1 MMLEVTDIRNR
12 SRVWWAKLLNRRIQF
27 TMDLVTLVAAF
38 ALAYLLRFDFD
49 IPRDNLLAALRQV
62 PYVVLIQF
70 GALALAGVYTFIW
83 RYVGMAEVRAFIN
96 AAYWA
101 LLPILFI
108 RIAVPDAYH
117 QWRVP
122 MSVIVVDTMLAFGGA
137 LGVRVMRRAL
147 YERYEKQLQTGQA
160 RRLPKKNVLLI
171 GAGRAGV
178 VAAREIRS
186 RGNLDIE
193 VKGFVDDDPNK
204 QGSVIYGVRVL
215 GTTASLAELVEK
227 LAIDHVVITLAN
239 APGQEIRRIVELCER
254 IPVRVRIIPALYEI
268 LQGDVAVSRIRDVQ
282 IEDLLGREPVR
293 LDEEEMRGF
302 LAGKVVMV
310 TGAGGSIGSE
320 LARQSAAFSPA
331 RLVLVER
338 AEFALFNIDRELRE
352 AWPELQ
358 IEALVADINDA
369 PRMRSIFE
377 SHHPQVVLHAA
388 AHKHVPMMESN
399 VTEAVKNNVLA
410 TRSLATMAGEH
421 QTEVFVLISTD
432 KAVRPTS
439 IMGATKRVA
448 ELVVQD
454 LNQRYITRFV
464 AVRFGNVIGSAGSV
478 IPIFRE
484 QIRRGG
490 PVTVTHPEMVR
501 YFMTIPEA
509 SQLVLQA
516 GAMGHGGEIFVL
528 DMGQPVNIL
537 DLAKDLISLS
547 GLRPHD
553 DIEIVFSGVRP
564 GEKLFEELE
573 IDEECLAK
581 TRHPK
586 IFIGKIAVHPPDR
599 LRTMLTRLATL
610 SATEAETE
618 LRCCLG
624 EFLPEAQLTNVVCE
638 PTPRRLAV
646 GSSEAPE
653 TGLPN

>member
-1 MMLEVTDIRNR
+1 MLEATAIRNK
-12 SRVWWAKLLNRRIQF
+12 SRVWWARLLNRRIQF
-27 TMDLVTLVAAF
+27 TMDLVMLVVAF
-38 ALAYLLRFDFD
+38 AFAYLLRFDFY
-49 IPRDNLLAALRQV
+49 IPRDNLLAALRQL

-70 GALALAGVYTFIW
+70 GALALAGVYAFIW

-108 RIAVPDAYH
+108 RIAVPDTYH

-122 MSVIVVDTMLAFGGA
+122 MSVIMVDTMLAFGGA
-137 LGVRVMRRAL
+137 LGIRVLRRAL

-215 GTTASLAELVEK
+215 GTTAALAELVER

-239 APGQEIRRIVELCER
+239 APGHEIRRIVELCER

-320 LARQSAAFSPA
+320 LARQTAAFAPA

-352 AWPELQ
+352 VWPDLQ

-369 PRMRSIFE
+369 TRMRSIFQ
-377 SHHPQVVLHAA
+377 SHRPQVVLHAA
-388 AHKHVPMMESN
+388 AHKHVPMMEGN

-410 TRSLATMAGEH
+410 TRLLGTMAGEH

-484 QIRRGG
+484 QIRKGG

-516 GAMGHGGEIFVL
+516 GAMGRGGEIFVL

-553 DIEIVFSGVRP
+553 DIEIVFSGMRP

-586 IFIGKIAVHPPDR
+586 IFIGKIAVHRPERVRTVLAR
-599 LRTMLTRLATL
+599 LTTLTAI
-610 SATEAETE
+610 EDETE

-624 EFLPEAQLTNVVCE
+624 EFLPEAQLTNVECE
-638 PTPRRLAV
+638 PAPRSLAV
-646 GSSEAPE
+646 GREAPE
-653 TGLPN
+653 PGLPN

>member
-1 MMLEVTDIRNR
+1 MLEATAIRNK
-12 SRVWWAKLLNRRIQF
+12 SRVWWARLLNRRIQF
-27 TMDLVTLVAAF
+27 TMDLVMLVAAF
-38 ALAYLLRFDFD
+38 TFAYLLRFDFY
-49 IPRDNLLAALRQV
+49 IPRDNLLAGLRQL

-70 GALALAGVYTFIW
+70 GALALAGVYAFIW

-108 RIAVPDAYH
+108 RIAVPDTYH

-137 LGVRVMRRAL
+137 LGIRVLRRAL

-215 GTTASLAELVEK
+215 GTTALLDELVEK

-352 AWPELQ
+352 AWPDLQ

-369 PRMRSIFE
+369 TRMRSIFQ
-377 SHHPQVVLHAA
+377 SHRPQVVLHAA
-388 AHKHVPMMESN
+388 AHKHVPMMEGN
-399 VTEAVKNNVLA
+399 VTEAVKNNMLA
-410 TRSLATMAGEH
+410 TRLLATMAGGH

-432 KAVRPTS
+432 KA
-439 IMGATKRVA
+439 
-448 ELVVQD
+448 
-454 LNQRYITRFV
+454 
-464 AVRFGNVIGSAGSV
+464 
-478 IPIFRE
+478 
-484 QIRRGG
+484 
-490 PVTVTHPEMVR
+490 
-501 YFMTIPEA
+501 
-509 SQLVLQA
+509 
-516 GAMGHGGEIFVL
+516 
-528 DMGQPVNIL
+528 
-537 DLAKDLISLS
+537 
-547 GLRPHD
+547 
-553 DIEIVFSGVRP
+553 
-564 GEKLFEELE
+564 
-573 IDEECLAK
+573 
-581 TRHPK
+581 
-586 IFIGKIAVHPPDR
+586 
-599 LRTMLTRLATL
+599 
-610 SATEAETE
+610 
-618 LRCCLG
+618 
-624 EFLPEAQLTNVVCE
+624 
-638 PTPRRLAV
+638 
-646 GSSEAPE
+646 
-653 TGLPN
+653 